1 MSTLVVYDLAMAKTK
16 WGLTEQELAAWRTF
30 AEMAEVLRGRLEQY
44 LQADSG
50 LSNADYTVLV
60 ALIEAPDGRWRAHEL
75 GEGLGWE
82 KSRLHHQLTRMGAR
96 GLVERSSGEGR
107 SSYAAITDA
116 GRSAL
121 RAAAPAHLA
130 HVRDLVVDPLTPEQ
144 VDQIGVISGAIL
156 ARLARIATP

>member
-1 MSTLVVYDLAMAKTK
+1 MTTGLGLSESQSRAWRLLVDM
-16 WGLTEQELAAWRTF
+16 QEL
-30 AEMAEVLRGRLEQY
+30 LRGRIEQQ

-144 VDQIGVISGAIL
+144 VDQLGVISRAI
-156 ARLARIATP
+156 LARIATP